1 MSNFNL
7 EQLKRLV
14 SNCEIIP
21 HVLQIEVHPYFQQ
34 KEMIAYCKEMGIV
47 VTGYS
52 PLGSP
57 GFDIDGSR
65 KLKAIEDE
73 VICEIA
79 KKLDKTP
86 AQVMIEWALQKGIS
100 VDLLMKIR

>member
-1 MSNFNL
+1 MG
-7 EQLKRLV
+7 
-14 SNCEIIP
+14 
-21 HVLQIEVHPYFQQ
+21 
-34 KEMIAYCKEMGIV
+34 GIV

-65 KLKAIEDE
+65 KLKAIEDD
-73 VICEIA
+73 VICGIA
-79 KKLDKTP
+79 RRINKTP

-100 VDLLMKIR
+100 VVPKSVTYERIIKNNVLKYSFGLSDEDMEKIMAFKSKIKLSI